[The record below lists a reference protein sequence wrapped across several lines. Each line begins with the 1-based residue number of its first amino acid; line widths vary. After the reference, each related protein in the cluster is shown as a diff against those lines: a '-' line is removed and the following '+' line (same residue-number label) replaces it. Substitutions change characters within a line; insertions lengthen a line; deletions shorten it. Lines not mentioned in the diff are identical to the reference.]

1 MLHLRC
7 QIYEWA
13 LEAMHCVS
21 SVNLRSARKSS
32 SKLEAT
38 LGRVQEFVDD
48 HPSPLSAPVER
59 QVDDMLAKINSGT
72 LDEMWN
78 TARQR
83 YTCTRTAVI
92 CPHLRSGEV
101 DDPRDV
107 TTAPQTPQCGGPK
120 GQGGPL
126 PLGNRNCSTRS

>member
-1 MLHLRC
+1 
-7 QIYEWA
+7 
-13 LEAMHCVS
+13 MHCVS
-21 SVNLRSARKSS
+21 SVNLRSSRKSS

-38 LGRVQEFVDD
+38 LGRVQQFVDD

-107 TTAPQTPQCGGPK
+107 TTPRRPRNAGPE
-120 GQGGPL
+120 GSRGPFAAGKQKL
-126 PLGNRNCSTRS
+126 